1 LISSTDLHLKNP
13 MRALFASTFFSTA
26 LLMGAPAMALTVDF
40 THGLPAGTTVSGNTM
55 TVGAYPFTGDAAAPV
70 LGNIYLIPN
79 VVYSTGLVAPS
90 VGHSLTVTRGDHR
103 LFDLLGI
110 GTFVGGIIVTGP
122 TDFEITPFDATGN
135 EGNPVAFTVNAGL
148 DQLTWT
154 AGAQATLANITSF
167 RIASSMVSDFTSFKL
182 VSAADPVPEPTT
194 TLMLSLGLAVLVMR
208 GRLRL

>member
-1 LISSTDLHLKNP
+1 
-13 MRALFASTFFSTA
+13 MRALIASTFFATT
-26 LLMGAPAMALTVDF
+26 LLTGVPAMAVSVDF

-55 TVGAYPFTGDAAAPV
+55 TVGAYRFTGDAAAPV
-70 LGNIYLIPN
+70 LGNIYFVPN
-79 VVYSTGLVAPS
+79 VVYETGLVAPS
-90 VGHSLTVTRGDHR
+90 AGHSLTVTRSDHQ

-110 GTFVGGIIVTGP
+110 GTFVGGIVVTGAA
-122 TDFEITPFDATGN
+122 DFEVTPFDATGN
-135 EGNPVAFTVNAGL
+135 EGNPVAFTVNPGL

-154 AGAQATLANITSF
+154 AAGQATLANITSF
-167 RIASSMVSDFTSFKL
+167 RIASAVLLSDYTSFKL